1 MKAKILDPSL
11 KRRLLA
17 VMVLVFPLWVSA
29 QDASQSDEATEL
41 QGLVITATRGETPS
55 DQVGSTVTVITAEQI
70 EKSQKTAVADLLR
83 TVPGLDVVRSG
94 GQGQVVS
101 VFTRGSNSNHTL
113 VLIDGIEAT
122 DPSNPTNQFDF
133 SSLQVDDIERIEIVR
148 GPQSTLYGSDAIGG
162 VIQIFTKRG
171 TTARDYVQVETGR
184 FGTHTGRGGVHGGD
198 AWVNYGLTFS
208 LHKTDGV
215 SAFPQGDEDDGYD
228 NKTLAGYVS
237 TRPTADS
244 TLDFSL
250 RRVESQTDIDGY
262 DSATFQYADDT
273 DAQLDT
279 EQWLA
284 RAQGGYSL
292 MDGRWTQTLGLSW
305 TDYDRTNENGPEPAA
320 TTPGKTEFK
329 GNKTRLDWV
338 HRFRLDD
345 AHQLTFGLESE
356 KEKADLSAGQSPD
369 TGTDGIFLQD
379 HIRVSEAFY
388 TTVGLRRDKHDDFGS
403 ETTYRIAP
411 AYLIPDS
418 GTRLRASYGTG
429 FKAPSLSALFED
441 FPNPTCG
448 GLGFDCS
455 FFSNPNLKPERS
467 KGWDIGV
474 EQQWLEAKIKLELT
488 YFNNEIEDLIAVDPV
503 TFSSLVNIN
512 ETRSK
517 GYELA
522 LRYQWLPT
530 LGLGMGYTHNRAVD
544 EDSGDDLVRRPRKK
558 ADVFVDW
565 QALPQLAVNFAGRY
579 VGEHDDFDANFTR
592 VVADS
597 YTVFDLAMAYTLDS
611 QWTLLG
617 RLENAFDEDYEEIP
631 GFGSP
636 GRGLHAGVR
645 YTPE

>member
-1 MKAKILDPSL
+1 MNVLNLTTSRVATVLLLSL
-11 KRRLLA
+11 PATLY
-17 VMVLVFPLWVSA
+17 A
-29 QDASQSDEATEL
+29 QEATEESTEL
-41 QGLVITATRGETPS
+41 PGMVITATRGETPS
-55 DQVGSTVTVITAEQI
+55 DQVGSSVTVITAEQI

-133 SSLQVDDIERIEIVR
+133 SSLQVDDIERIEVVR

-171 TTARDYVQVETGR
+171 VAARDYAQLETGR

-198 AWVNYGLTFS
+198 KWVNYGLTFS

-215 SAFPQGDEDDGYD
+215 SAFPQGDEEDGYN
-228 NKTLAGYVS
+228 NKTLAAYVA
-237 TRPTADS
+237 TRPTVDS

-250 RRVESQTDIDGY
+250 RRVESETDIDGY
-262 DSATFQYADDT
+262 DSTTFLYADDT
-273 DAQLDT
+273 DARLDS
-279 EQWLA
+279 EQWFA
-284 RAQGGYSL
+284 RMQGGYSL
-292 MDGRWTQTLGLSW
+292 LEGRWTQTLGLSL

-320 TTPGKTEFK
+320 TTPGKNEFK
-329 GNKTRLDWV
+329 GKKTRLDWV

-356 KEKADLSAGQSPD
+356 KEKAELSAGQNPD

-379 HIRVSEAFY
+379 HIRVTEAFY
-388 TTVGLRRDKHDDFGS
+388 TTLGLRRDKHDDFGS

-411 AYLIPDS
+411 AYLIPET

-429 FKAPSLSALFED
+429 FKAPSLSALFES
-441 FPNPTCG
+441 FPPFFFANP
-448 GLGFDCS
+448 D
-455 FFSNPNLKPERS
+455 LKPERS
-467 KGWDIGV
+467 KGWDIGI
-474 EQQWLEAKIKLELT
+474 EQQWLEDRLKLELT

-503 TFSSLVNIN
+503 TFSTLVNIG
-512 ETRSK
+512 ESSSK

-530 LGLGMGYTHNRAVD
+530 LGLGLGYTHNRAID
-544 EDSGDDLVRRPRKK
+544 EDSGNDLVRRPRKK

-579 VGEHDDFDANFTR
+579 VGEHDDFDADFNR

-597 YTVFDLAMAYTLDS
+597 YSVFDLALAYTLDS

-617 RLENAFDEDYEEIP
+617 RIENAFDEDYEEVS

-645 YTPE
+645 FTP